1 MKKKILL
8 IAFFVFLAL
17 VLTAS
22 LWLYEGKYFIGRAST
37 VQQDFSPDN
46 SYVFITPLR
55 ATANG
60 QEQIRAT
67 VFILNSQGLG
77 VPGRIIGLSNAPNL
91 TIQTIQGTTDNYGK
105 AVFDISSKQRGE
117 YYLEVTV
124 GDKKLPQQVHLSFY

>member
-8 IAFFVFLAL
+8 IACFVFLAL
-17 VLTAS
+17 ILTAS
-22 LWLYEGKYFIGRAST
+22 LWLYEGKYFVGRAST

-46 SYVFITPLR
+46 SYVFITPLK
-55 ATANG
+55 AAANG

-77 VPGRIIGLSNAPNL
+77 VPGRIIGLSTVPNL
-91 TIQTIQGTTDNYGK
+91 TIQTRQGTTDNYGK